1 MCGRVCCRQAWPNW
15 ETTSGPLSECGS
27 NTILVYSTRTDFE
40 RIVEGEQRYWVHVAI
55 DRFTGQVT
63 DKQIEVVNE

>member
-1 MCGRVCCRQAWPNW
+1 MRLRPVRCQNVDPTQFC
-15 ETTSGPLSECGS
+15 
-27 NTILVYSTRTDFE
+27 VYSTRTDLE
-40 RIVEGEQRYWVHVAI
+40 RMAEGEQRYWVHVAI